1 MRSRIFSV
9 LLVAILCF
17 SASAAA
23 HAKVMFGKDQTIH
36 FLQDVKVTG
45 QNQEP
50 LYLGYTTTIQFFL
63 AGLYVQDDGY
73 VLGVKGDSKK
83 FYPMPAGDELKSFQQ
98 RGLLPDPL
106 PPYSLS
112 FFDYLF
118 GYSLWIVVAV
128 IVLWGVFDWQRK
140 RRAREAAAG

>member
-1 MRSRIFSV
+1 MKARIPSMVLVVLLWFSV
-9 LLVAILCF
+9 TT
-17 SASAAA
+17 AA
-23 HAKVMFGKDQTIH
+23 HAKVMFGKDETIH
-36 FLQDVKVTG
+36 FLQDVKLTG
-45 QNQEP
+45 PNQEA
-50 LYLGYTTTIQFFL
+50 LYLGYMTAIQFFL
-63 AGLYVQDDGY
+63 AGLYVWDEGY

-83 FYPMPAGDELKSFQQ
+83 FFHMPTGDELKGFQQ

-128 IVLWGVFDWQRK
+128 VVLWGVFDWQRK
-140 RRAREAAAG
+140 KRAREATAG